1 MALPSN
7 DSGSMG
13 MIKEPKGVDFTV
25 EPWEP
30 TPDELKALS
39 AFSVQEKLRSEKLK
53 KRREK
58 AAEKRAASQATIE
71 NQKT

>member
-1 MALPSN
+1 
-7 DSGSMG
+7 MG
-13 MIKEPKGVDFTV
+13 LIREPKDVDFTV

-39 AFSVQEKLRSEKLK
+39 AFIVQEKLRIAKLK

-58 AAEKRAASQATIE
+58 AAAKREEAKASLEKL
-71 NQKT
+71 KP